1 MLNSKFTLISPIALW
16 REKTRLA
23 KKLMLESE
31 DYRDESKV
39 LRTVALYW
47 VLFLILGVGII
58 LLADWI
64 R

>member
-1 MLNSKFTLISPIALW
+1 MLIALW
-16 REKTRLA
+16 REKT

-31 DYRDESKV
+31 DYGDESKV